1 MNLTEKLNTFESEKI
16 NKVLPV
22 NKTVEVTV
30 FNVSKQLNKNNK
42 LNICFQVQTDEN
54 NTYNVKYLVDDRFEN
69 AMMYSLAEMK
79 KICTKFN
86 LSTSDWNTIDDVVST
101 LQSVAG
107 KKLFIRKNKKLIN
120 NIETTEIK
128 FVLE

>member
-1 MNLTEKLNTFESEKI
+1 MNLTEKLNSFENEKI

-30 FNVSKQLNKNNK
+30 FNVTKQLNKNNK
-42 LNICFQVQTDEN
+42 LNIVFQVQTLNE
-54 NTYNVKYLVDDRFEN
+54 NTYNVKYLVDERFEN

-86 LSTSDWNTIDDVVST
+86 LSTSDWNTIDDVVNT
-101 LQSVAG
+101 LQDVTG
-107 KKLFIRKNKKLIN
+107 KQLLIRKNKKLIN

>member
-42 LNICFQVQTDEN
+42 ENICFQVQTAEN
-54 NTYNVKYLVDDRFEN
+54 NTYNVKYLVDARNEN

-79 KICTKFN
+79 KICSKFN
-86 LSTSDWNTIDDVVST
+86 LSTNNWNTIDDVVAT
-101 LQSVAG
+101 LQNVAG

>member
-42 LNICFQVQTDEN
+42 ENICFQVQTVEN
-54 NTYNVKYLVDDRFEN
+54 NTYNVKYLVDARFEN

-79 KICTKFN
+79 KICSKFN
-86 LSTSDWNTIDDVVST
+86 LSTNNWNTIDDVVAT
-101 LQSVAG
+101 LQNVAG

>member
-30 FNVSKQLNKNNK
+30 FNVTKQLNKNNK
-42 LNICFQVQTDEN
+42 LNIVFQVQTLNE
-54 NTYNVKYLVDDRFEN
+54 NTYNVKYLVDERFEN
-69 AMMYSLAEMK
+69 AMMYSLSEMK

-86 LSTSDWNTIDDVVST
+86 LSTSDWNTIDDVVNT
-101 LQSVAG
+101 LQDVTG
-107 KKLFIRKNKKLIN
+107 KQLLIRKNKKLIN